1 MRIESLLFMVM
12 VMVAA
17 TVHAH
22 SDATGFA
29 DQDVHAHAGEG
40 GAAKGPDAIE
50 VDSAL
55 IRTATVERR
64 DVVER
69 RSGIGTVVAEVG
81 ATHAVNSFI
90 SGQVRE
96 VFVRPGSRVRKG
108 DPIALIESPEFVL
121 IQRSYTALLANDQK
135 LGILEGEG
143 RIGNYL
149 EDARENLRWWGLSDA
164 DIVRLEETG
173 ETLDGISVRAELDG
187 VISEVLM
194 QPGELLNAGDRKMA
208 QFVVIGQIIAR
219 VIPDE
224 KPLWIESLM
233 FPSDV
238 AGVRAKNA
246 RMLVRLPNGESA
258 EYPVEAVSPSLDPE
272 RQLVRM
278 MVKLDER
285 EGFYIGQPLRV
296 ELLLERWEEV
306 WLPRA
311 ALMRQGFETLV
322 FVEQEPGRY
331 ARQKVEVTG
340 VVGDWAAVTDLEE
353 GARVVTHGK
362 MALEGA
368 YRLIRVGFSTDDDH
382 HH

>member
-1 MRIESLLFMVM
+1 MRIESLLFIVM
-12 VMVAA
+12 ALAVAS
-17 TVHAH
+17 VHAH

-29 DQDVHAHAGEG
+29 DQGGHAHADEG
-40 GAAKGPDAIE
+40 SEADVPGAIE
-50 VDSAL
+50 VDGTL
-55 IRTATVERR
+55 IRTAMVERR
-64 DVVER
+64 EVAEQR
-69 RSGIGTVVAEVG
+69 GGIGTVVAEVG
-81 ATHAVNSFI
+81 ATHDVNSFI

-96 VFVRPGSRVRKG
+96 VYVRPGSRVRKG

-149 EDARENLRWWGLSDA
+149 ADARENLRWWGLSDA
-164 DIVRLEETG
+164 DIERLEETG

-187 VISEVLM
+187 VISEVLV

-208 QFVVIGQIIAR
+208 QFVVIGQVIAR

-233 FPSDV
+233 FPNDV
-238 AGVRAKNA
+238 AGVRAKDA
-246 RMLVRLPNGESA
+246 RMRVHLPSGESA
-258 EYPVEAVSPSLDPE
+258 DYPVESVSPSLDPD
-272 RQLVRM
+272 RQLVRV
-278 MVKLDER
+278 MVRLDER

-296 ELLLERWEEV
+296 ELRLGRWEEV

-311 ALMRQGFETLV
+311 ALMRQGFGTLV

-331 ARQKVEVTG
+331 ARQQVEAAA
-340 VVGDWAAVTDLEE
+340 VVGDWVAVTGLEE

-368 YRLIRVGFSTDDDH
+368 YRLIRAGVSADDDH

>member
-1 MRIESLLFMVM
+1 MRIENLLFIVM
-12 VMVAA
+12 VLVAA

-29 DQDVHAHAGEG
+29 DQDVHAGEG
-40 GAAKGPDAIE
+40 GEAEGSDAIE

-55 IRTATVERR
+55 IRTARVERR
-64 DVVER
+64 DVAER

-81 ATHAVNSFI
+81 ANHAVNSFI

-108 DPIALIESPEFVL
+108 DPVALIESPEFVL

-149 EDARENLRWWGLSDA
+149 QDARENLRWWGLSDS
-164 DIVRLEETG
+164 DIEHLEETG
-173 ETLDGISVRAELDG
+173 ETLDGITVRAELDG

-238 AGVRAKNA
+238 AGVRAKDT
-246 RMLVRLPNGESA
+246 RMLVHLPNGESA
-258 EYPVEAVSPSLDPE
+258 EYPVEAVSPSLDPD
-272 RQLVRM
+272 RQLVRV

-296 ELLLERWEEV
+296 ELLLGRWEEV

-322 FVEQEPGRY
+322 FVEQEAGRY
-331 ARQKVEVTG
+331 ARQRVEVTG

-368 YRLIRVGFSTDDDH
+368 YRLIRVGVSTDDDH

>member
-1 MRIESLLFMVM
+1 MRIEGLLFILMALF
-12 VMVAA
+12 VAS
-17 TVHAH
+17 VHAH

-29 DQDVHAHAGEG
+29 DQGGHVHADEVGKAEEPGM
-40 GAAKGPDAIE
+40 IE

-55 IRTATVERR
+55 IRTAAVERR
-64 DVVER
+64 DVTEH

-81 ATHAVNSFI
+81 ATHDVNSFI

-121 IQRSYTALLANDQK
+121 IQRSYTALLANEQK
-135 LGILEGEG
+135 LEILEGEG

-149 EDARENLRWWGLSDA
+149 EDARENLRWWGLTDSD
-164 DIVRLEETG
+164 IERLEETG
-173 ETLDGISVRAELDG
+173 ETLDGISVRAQLDG

-194 QPGELLNAGDRKMA
+194 QPGDLLNAGDRKMA
-208 QFVVIGQIIAR
+208 QFVVIGQVIAR

-233 FPSDV
+233 FPNDV
-238 AGVRAKNA
+238 AGVRAKDA
-246 RMLVRLPNGESA
+246 SMRVHLPSGES
-258 EYPVEAVSPSLDPE
+258 EDYPVESVSPYLDPA
-272 RQLVRM
+272 RQLVRV
-278 MVKLDER
+278 MVRLNER
-285 EGFYIGQPLRV
+285 EDLVIGQPLRL
-296 ELLLERWEEV
+296 ELLLDRWEEV

-322 FVEQEPGRY
+322 FVEQEPGRF
-331 ARQKVEVTG
+331 ARRQVEAAG
-340 VVGDWAAVTDLEE
+340 VVGDWVAVTGLED

-368 YRLIRVGFSTDDDH
+368 YRLQRTGDSADEDH